1 MTTTD
6 ETIAAKT
13 ATAVKKPAS
22 RGQWAVDGR
31 APLNGNEEFKQA
43 DDGLN
48 VRQRI
53 IDTYS
58 KQGID
63 SIPSDDLHGRMRW
76 WGLYTQRKQ
85 GIDAQQTSKLA
96 ADALSDKYFMMRIR
110 IDGRI
115 LTTEQVRAIAG
126 ISRDFARGTADITDR
141 QNIQLHWVEIE
152 NVPEI
157 WRRLDEVG
165 LDSVEACGDTPR
177 GFLGSPV
184 AGVAANEIID
194 TAPVADEIK
203 RRFLGNPKYSN
214 LPRKFKTAITGHPS
228 LDVVHE
234 INDISLVGV
243 RHPDLGPGY
252 DLWVGGGLSTTPRLA
267 ERIGVFV
274 SEADAADVWE
284 GVISIFRDYGFR
296 KQRTKARL
304 KFLLAEWGVDKFR
317 QVLEDEYLGRKLP
330 DGPAATPDPSAGP
343 YDHVGI
349 HDQKDGRKYVGFA
362 PTVGRVSGDVLFQVA
377 EHAEAA
383 GSKRVALTPHQKI
396 LVLDVDE
403 AAVDSLVR
411 ELGEL
416 GLQANPSPF
425 RRATMACTGI
435 EYCKLAFVE
444 TKGLAARTVDEL
456 EQRLDGV
463 AIEPP
468 ISLNIN
474 GCPNSCARIQVADI
488 GLKGQLV
495 GGEFGFQVHLGG
507 GLASRDRAEAGL
519 GRTVRGLKVTADDLP
534 EYVERVTR
542 TFLDQRSN
550 NAAGNPET
558 FSEWVARAE
567 EDDLK

>member
-1 MTTTD
+1 M
-6 ETIAAKT
+6 
-13 ATAVKKPAS
+13 
-22 RGQWAVDGR
+22 G
-31 APLNGNEEFKQA
+31 
-43 DDGLN
+43 
-48 VRQRI
+48 
-53 IDTYS
+53 
-58 KQGID
+58 
-63 SIPSDDLHGRMRW
+63 
-76 WGLYTQRKQ
+76 GLYTQRKQ

-165 LDSVEACGDTPR
+165 LDSVEACGDTPPR

-214 LPRKFKTAITGHPS
+214 LPRKFKTAITGHPQPRCRAR
-228 LDVVHE
+228 DQ
-234 INDISLVGV
+234 
-243 RHPDLGPGY
+243 RHLPGRRPPPPTWAPGY
-252 DLWVGGGLSTTPRLA
+252 DLWVGGGGLSTTPAAGRADRRL
-267 ERIGVFV
+267 RLRGRRRRRLGRRHL
-274 SEADAADVWE
+274 DLPRLRLPQAAHQGPAQVP
-284 GVISIFRDYGFR
+284 
-296 KQRTKARL
+296 ARRMG
-304 KFLLAEWGVDKFR
+304 GVDKFR
-317 QVLEDEYLGRKLP
+317 QVLEDEYL
-330 DGPAATPDPSAGP
+330 AASCPTVPPRPPDPSAGP

-411 ELGEL
+411 ELGGARPAGQSQPVPSRHD
-416 GLQANPSPF
+416 GLHRHRVLQVGLRGDQGAG
-425 RRATMACTGI
+425 RA
-435 EYCKLAFVE
+435 Y
-444 TKGLAARTVDEL
+444 
-456 EQRLDGV
+456 
-463 AIEPP
+463 
-468 ISLNIN
+468 
-474 GCPNSCARIQVADI
+474 
-488 GLKGQLV
+488 
-495 GGEFGFQVHLGG
+495 
-507 GLASRDRAEAGL
+507 
-519 GRTVRGLKVTADDLP
+519 GR
-534 EYVERVTR
+534 
-542 TFLDQRSN
+542 
-550 NAAGNPET
+550 
-558 FSEWVARAE
+558 
-567 EDDLK
+567 